1 MTTNGPWSTHTLE
14 FRPDTVVKT
23 FGAGAHDNHRREWTA
38 LTLLHR
44 FAPDLAPRPVSRD
57 PRPSCPVVVMSRL
70 PGAALRGTSV
80 RDERVDALATT
91 LNTLYAAVPDE
102 VVRELPV
109 RPGQQD
115 PIIARIDEWAR
126 WRLDTTP
133 PVRRA
138 LAAGV
143 HWLNRGGGRR
153 ALGRG
158 RVPAV
163 FGPGDGNLA
172 NYLEDP
178 GACPDDAVRGTQARI
193 RVVDFEESGR
203 SDRAFE
209 LAEIT
214 EHVSSWVDTSLD
226 VRRLLDRVDLTPAEA
241 ARVSDCR
248 RLLALVWLF
257 LLSMEDP
264 RNLRNPPGT
273 AERQAARLTELLG

>member
-1 MTTNGPWSTHTLE
+1 MTTIGPWSTHTLE

-23 FGAGAHDNHRREWTA
+23 FRAGAHDNHRREWAA

-70 PGAALRGTSV
+70 PGVVLRGTTV
-80 RDERVDALATT
+80 RDERVDALAAT
-91 LNTLYAAVPDE
+91 LNTLYAAVPDG

-109 RPGQQD
+109 RPGHQGA
-115 PIIARIDEWAR
+115 IIARIDEWAG
-126 WRLDTTP
+126 WGLDTAP
-133 PVRRA
+133 SVGRA

-143 HWLNRGGGRR
+143 DWLNRGGGRR

-158 RVPAV
+158 EVPPV

-172 NYLEDP
+172 NYLADS
-178 GACPDDAVRGTQARI
+178 GGCPDGGARGTRGRI

-214 EHVSSWVDTSLD
+214 EHVSSRVDTSLD
-226 VRRLLDRVDLTPAEA
+226 VRGLLDRVDLTPAEA
-241 ARVSDCR
+241 ARVPDCR

-264 RNLRNPPGT
+264 ENPRNPPGT
-273 AERQAARLTELLG
+273 AERQAARLGELLG

>member
-1 MTTNGPWSTHTLE
+1 MTTNGPWSTHALD

-23 FGAGAHDNHRREWTA
+23 FRAGAHDNHRREWAA

-44 FAPDLAPRPVSRD
+44 FAPDLAPRPLSRD
-57 PRPSCPVVVMSRL
+57 SRPSCPVVVMSRL
-70 PGAALRGTSV
+70 PGVALRGTSV
-80 RDERVDALATT
+80 RGERVDALAAT

-102 VVRELPV
+102 AVRELPV
-109 RPGQQD
+109 RSGRQD
-115 PIIARIDEWAR
+115 MMIARIDEWAG

-133 PVRRA
+133 PVARA

-143 HWLNRGGGRR
+143 DWLNRGGGRR

-158 RVPAV
+158 PVPAV

-172 NYLEDP
+172 NYLEDYE
-178 GACPDDAVRGTQARI
+178 GCPDGGARGTRARI
-193 RVVDFEESGR
+193 RIVDFEESGR

-226 VRRLLDRVDLTPAEA
+226 VCRLLDRVDLAPAEA
-241 ARVSDCR
+241 ARVPDCR

-264 RNLRNPPGT
+264 DNPRNPPGT
-273 AERQAARLTELLG
+273 AERQAARLGELLG